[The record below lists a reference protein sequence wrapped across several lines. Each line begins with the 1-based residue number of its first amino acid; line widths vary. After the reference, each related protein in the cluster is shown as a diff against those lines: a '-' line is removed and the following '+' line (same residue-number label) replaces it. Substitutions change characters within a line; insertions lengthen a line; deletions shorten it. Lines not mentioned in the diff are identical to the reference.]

1 MGAWMTPGILNST
14 SYTLVIAGAFARIVT
29 SFAALP
35 PRNNQPSRKA
45 ASSAMGL
52 RAMNQ

>member
-14 SYTLVIAGAFARIVT
+14 SYTLVIAGAFGRIVT

-35 PRNNQPSRKA
+35 RRNISFPAKRYLQRSVCEP
-45 ASSAMGL
+45 
-52 RAMNQ
+52 